1 MRKII
6 LILIVLTLNNCGFSP
21 VYNDT
26 NNNIKIVIGKIDGDT
41 NLNNILKTKLS
52 RYNFDKSEKTF
63 YVDAT
68 TLYSKNI
75 LSKDKT
81 GRASDL
87 KLYTTINFKIL
98 YNNENYNF
106 SFSENLNIDRLSDF
120 TEQNNYEN
128 EIKENFVDTIL
139 DKLIFNLN
147 SL

>member
-1 MRKII
+1 M
-6 LILIVLTLNNCGFSP
+6 
-21 VYNDT
+21 
-26 NNNIKIVIGKIDGDT
+26 
-41 NLNNILKTKLS
+41 
-52 RYNFDKSEKTF
+52 
-63 YVDAT
+63 
-68 TLYSKNI
+68 
-75 LSKDKT
+75 SKDKT

>member
-68 TLYSKNI
+68 TSTQKI
-75 LSKDKT
+75 FCRKI
-81 GRASDL
+81 
-87 KLYTTINFKIL
+87 KLEEPQI
-98 YNNENYNF
+98 
-106 SFSENLNIDRLSDF
+106 
-120 TEQNNYEN
+120 
-128 EIKENFVDTIL
+128 
-139 DKLIFNLN
+139 
-147 SL
+147 